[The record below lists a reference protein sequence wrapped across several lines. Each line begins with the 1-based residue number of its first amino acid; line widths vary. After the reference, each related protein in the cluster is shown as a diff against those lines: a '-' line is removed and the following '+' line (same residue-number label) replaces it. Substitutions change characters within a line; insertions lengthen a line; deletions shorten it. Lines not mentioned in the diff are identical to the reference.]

1 MFRIVQVKDLLLQ
14 VMHRTGT
21 IKNDKIKQGE
31 WIRENVDSHPNL
43 VG

>member
-1 MFRIVQVKDLLLQ
+1 MFRIVEVKNLLLQ

-31 WIRENVDSHPNL
+31 WICEKVYSHPNL